1 MRDARDRFAAD
12 PPAAAALIEA
22 SRAVVPAGTPPQD
35 VAARIVAASAI
46 LNLDEFLTRL

>member
-12 PPAAAALIEA
+12 PSAAAALIEA
-22 SRAVVPAGTPPQD
+22 ARAQVPAAAAPQD

-46 LNLDEFLTRL
+46 LNLDEFLTRH